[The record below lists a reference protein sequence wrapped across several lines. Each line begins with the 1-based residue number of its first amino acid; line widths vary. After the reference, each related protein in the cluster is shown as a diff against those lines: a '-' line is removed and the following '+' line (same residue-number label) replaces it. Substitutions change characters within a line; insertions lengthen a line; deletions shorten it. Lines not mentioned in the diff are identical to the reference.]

1 MAFLSLCDG
10 GKKSELLMAHSVDE
24 KGEQHFHDPEY
35 DNGKCCSV
43 WQHGLGKVPANA
55 PGCKCSMSVNGEW
68 RALLKSVKGE

>member
-1 MAFLSLCDG
+1 MG
-10 GKKSELLMAHSVDE
+10 GKKSELLTAHSMDE

-35 DNGKCCSV
+35 DSGKCCPV

-55 PGCKCSMSVNGEW
+55 QGGTCSMSVNGEW